1 MGKISLI
8 LVKNS
13 GQGTEISNL
22 VESITWKGRQGS
34 ASRSLQVTLIDD
46 PGYRHN
52 RSEIDVEQGHQVLF
66 TYDGN
71 ELFRGLIMS
80 QTQSDSKT
88 MTFKAYDN
96 GIRLS
101 NNKDTSVYTNVT
113 ADQVF
118 QDVCTR
124 FGLPYTDVSP
134 CSYVIPELT
143 KSKTTAFDAICDAL
157 SLDFDATGIRHYV
170 ACERGNLKL
179 LTRRENILQWV
190 LDGNNITSYSYER
203 SIEDIKTRI
212 KMVSKEDTT
221 IAQAQN
227 DALESKIGIFQ
238 DIQKPDE
245 GLTTPQINDLIA
257 SVLAEESTPERNL
270 SVNAVGIPD
279 VISGIGVYVII
290 DHLGLSRTFYVDE
303 DTHSFQDNS
312 HTMSL
317 KLSYASDLTKSTG
330 TSNGYS
336 IGNIVQFHGGY
347 HYVSSNATTPTGS
360 QCKAGPARI
369 TLIANGAKH
378 PYHLIHTD
386 GQSRVYGWVDAGS
399 FS

>member
-101 NNKDTSVYTNVT
+101 NNKDTFVYTNVT

-118 QDVCTR
+118 RDVCTR

-157 SLDFDATGIRHYV
+157 SLDFDATGIRPL
-170 ACERGNLKL
+170 CCL
-179 LTRRENILQWV
+179 
-190 LDGNNITSYSYER
+190 
-203 SIEDIKTRI
+203 
-212 KMVSKEDTT
+212 
-221 IAQAQN
+221 
-227 DALESKIGIFQ
+227 
-238 DIQKPDE
+238 
-245 GLTTPQINDLIA
+245 
-257 SVLAEESTPERNL
+257 
-270 SVNAVGIPD
+270 
-279 VISGIGVYVII
+279 
-290 DHLGLSRTFYVDE
+290 
-303 DTHSFQDNS
+303 
-312 HTMSL
+312 
-317 KLSYASDLTKSTG
+317 
-330 TSNGYS
+330 
-336 IGNIVQFHGGY
+336 
-347 HYVSSNATTPTGS
+347 
-360 QCKAGPARI
+360 
-369 TLIANGAKH
+369 
-378 PYHLIHTD
+378 
-386 GQSRVYGWVDAGS
+386 
-399 FS
+399 